1 MSTPALVRDFYTRIW
16 NSGDE
21 GAAVTLLN
29 QDFNF
34 RGSLGTATQGH
45 AAFLAYVGSVR
56 GSLANYDCEVV
67 SCVAEGEQAFARMR
81 FSGLHVAPFRG
92 YPPTGKPV
100 HWFGAALFSFR
111 GGLISDLWVLGDIA
125 GLEDLLRAHALS

>member
-21 GAAVTLLN
+21 GAAVALLT

-45 AAFLAYVGSVR
+45 AAFLAYVRSVR
-56 GSLANYDCEVV
+56 GSLANYHCEIV

-100 HWFGAALFSFR
+100 HWFGTALFSFR

-125 GLEDLLRAHALS
+125 GLEDLLRAHALL